1 VCVQRFGRVAIFAVL
16 IGVMTPQ
23 LAAASTTASR
33 NREEFCQDEARLYAA
48 PAQLAT
54 MWPDVTSTR
63 RWLRRNQ
70 WSPPSSPWN
79 TCNSLT
85 GRSPHH
91 EDPHERDLRRR
102 CGRQKQFEEAM
113 FFSPGFN
120 ASHSAKAEAG
130 YTALIEKSARTV
142 KTFLASEASVL
153 VGYCRNFND
162 TRNVDAVAVGTTNSA
177 QTILRADDSTTVTAA
192 ILKKAAAEA
201 PHYVLFVSL
210 SGHGAAEKA
219 HYRVAAITGMV
230 NACTT
235 VPPSCRLSPSLLR
248 VDCVSDRGRVTHRQT
263 SDRTVVLDRG
273 DTSIRQSKWS
283 YTLLSSI
290 SHA

>member
-54 MWPDVTSTR
+54 MWPDVTSTPTVAEAKSMVAT
-63 RWLRRNQ
+63 LFTLEYLQ
-70 WSPPSSPWN
+70 LADWSIAAP
-79 TCNSLT
+79 TKTLT
-85 GRSPHH
+85 NEIYAVGVAA
-91 EDPHERDLRRR
+91 
-102 CGRQKQFEEAM
+102 QKQFEEAM

-235 VPPSCRLSPSLLR
+235 VPPKLPPIPVAVAC
-248 VDCVSDRGRVTHRQT
+248 
-263 SDRTVVLDRG
+263 
-273 DTSIRQSKWS
+273 
-283 YTLLSSI
+283 
-290 SHA
+290 